1 MFFFLHLSLRL
12 FYSCSKRE
20 YIILICRICEIRV
33 KSNLE
38 IGLKRD
44 KKKPYEGKNIDMKMV
59 PNGHCIQ
66 IKQTQNVLILFFS
79 RKYQRINYFNFSNG
93 KRNIVAFSLS
103 HETWWNCS
111 WAARKV
117 NENGLQHMKHTND
130 FGFFSGIKIARGQF
144 YLPWQI
150 SALNARKVY
159 LNIVCCCCYSFL
171 LMANG
176 TFHVNKYILW
186 LNTCQKQYSFDSKKH
201 IHSGI
206 GNSLCCDF
214 SFRGGFSG
222 EHNFLFN
229 ENGFAICLLL
239 NHFYAC
245 WSVKTNL
252 LTFFWHI
259 VGTIETCGCVVMR
272 VCACVY
278 NILVCWL
285 LAVNLSDYLESMH
298 IWDKDLLN
306 SNLWFL
312 VYFLVVL
319 LFHFLLVSHVFVVV
333 VLSPIHSKI

>member
-1 MFFFLHLSLRL
+1 
-12 FYSCSKRE
+12 
-20 YIILICRICEIRV
+20 
-33 KSNLE
+33 
-38 IGLKRD
+38 
-44 KKKPYEGKNIDMKMV
+44 MV

-159 LNIVCCCCYSFL
+159 LNIVCCCCCYCYSFL